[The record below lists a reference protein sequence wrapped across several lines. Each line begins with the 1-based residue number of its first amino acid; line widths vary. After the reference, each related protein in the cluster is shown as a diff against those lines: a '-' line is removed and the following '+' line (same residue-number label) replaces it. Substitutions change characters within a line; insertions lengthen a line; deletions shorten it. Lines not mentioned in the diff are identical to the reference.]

1 MIRRNR
7 TTLIVPASDRSH
19 RRPVAPVVAV
29 VLVLGLALGGCSSDK
44 KASPEETGRQAKAV
58 AELRDYGLTKDQAT
72 CVADK
77 LGAETVVEASGMDVL
92 AAGQPYQDAAKACIK

>member
-1 MIRRNR
+1 MIRSSR
-7 TTLIVPASDRSH
+7 TTLIVPTRHRSASRGAS
-19 RRPVAPVVAV
+19 PLVAA
-29 VLVLGLALGGCSSDK
+29 VLVLGLALAACGSDK

-72 CVADK
+72 CVTDK